1 MAIGADQ
8 RFRDR
13 TEAGILLG
21 ARLRRLGVP
30 HDPVVLALPRGGV
43 PVAAEVALALRAPLD
58 VLVVSKLGAPG
69 HEELAIGAIAPGV
82 RVLNE
87 ALIAE
92 LGLSPAVLA
101 AIDARARTEL
111 ERRERLYGR
120 AQPPPEIEGHTAI
133 LVDDGLATGSTM
145 LAAVRSVRAA
155 HPAAVLVAVPVA
167 DSEVCRL
174 LGAAAEEVV
183 CLLTPHPLGAVGAYY
198 EDFSQT
204 GDAEVRALLAAAREQ
219 AG

>member
-1 MAIGADQ
+1 MVIGASQ

-13 TEAGILLG
+13 TEAGSLLG
-21 ARLRRLGVP
+21 ERLRRLGVP

-43 PVAAEVALALRAPLD
+43 PVAAEVALALGAPLD
-58 VLVVSKLGAPG
+58 VLVVRKLGAPG

-87 ALIAE
+87 ALIRE
-92 LGLSPAVLA
+92 LGLSPAELA
-101 AIDARARTEL
+101 TIEARARAEL

-120 AQPPPEIEGHTAI
+120 AQPPPQIEGRTAI

-145 LAAVRSVRAA
+145 LAALSSVRAA
-155 HPAAVLVAVPVA
+155 RPAAVLVAVPVA
-167 DSEVCRL
+167 DLEICRM
-174 LGAAAEEVV
+174 LGAEVEVV

-204 GDAEVRALLAAAREQ
+204 GDAEVRALLGAARER
-219 AG
+219 AS